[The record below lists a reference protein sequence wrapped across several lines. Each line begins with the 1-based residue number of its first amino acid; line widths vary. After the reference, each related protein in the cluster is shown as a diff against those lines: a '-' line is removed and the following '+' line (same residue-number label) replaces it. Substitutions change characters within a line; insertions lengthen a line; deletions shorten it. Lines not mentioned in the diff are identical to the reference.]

1 MKPST
6 YQSGTYQSGTYQSNA
21 HQAPLAPRPNKQREV
36 SKLDEWLKEQGRRQS
51 LERLDRQMTDVLAR
65 QDRQANWLL
74 FFIVLHVVHLI
85 IALIRFI

>member
-6 YQSGTYQSGTYQSNA
+6 YQ
-21 HQAPLAPRPNKQREV
+21 APCTPRPQAVKP
-36 SKLDEWLKEQGRRQS
+36 SLDEWLKEQGCRQS

>member
-6 YQSGTYQSGTYQSNA
+6 YQSGTYQSSA
-21 HQAPLAPRPNKQREV
+21 HQAPLAPRPHKQREA
-36 SKLDEWLKEQGRRQS
+36 SKLDGWLKEQGHRQS

-74 FFIVLHVVHLI
+74 FFIVLHVIHLI

>member
-6 YQSGTYQSGTYQSNA
+6 YQSGAYQSSA

-36 SKLDEWLKEQGRRQS
+36 SKLDEWLKEECRRQS

>member
-6 YQSGTYQSGTYQSNA
+6 YQSGTYQSSI
-21 HQAPLAPRPNKQREV
+21 HQAPLTPRPNKQREAR
-36 SKLDEWLKEQGRRQS
+36 LDEWLKEQGRRQS

-74 FFIVLHVVHLI
+74 FFILLHVIHLV

>member
-6 YQSGTYQSGTYQSNA
+6 YQSGTYQSSA
-21 HQAPLAPRPNKQREV
+21 HQAPLAPSPNRQREQ
-36 SKLDEWLKEQGRRQS
+36 SRRQS

-74 FFIVLHVVHLI
+74 FFIVLHVIHLI